1 MQSLLLR
8 VVVDDLGRLVEEAP
22 PEALAAYLT
31 ERAEA
36 GHTVDPPHSPELVR
50 GQLSG
55 EPTVPFG
62 AGVIE
67 TDDLDGLALAFVLG

>member
-22 PEALAAYLT
+22 PEALAAFLT

-36 GHTVDPPHSPELVR
+36 GQPRRIPMASN
-50 GQLSG
+50 
-55 EPTVPFG
+55 
-62 AGVIE
+62 
-67 TDDLDGLALAFVLG
+67 

>member
-36 GHTVDPPHSPELVR
+36 GHTVDPPIA
-50 GQLSG
+50 QN
-55 EPTVPFG
+55 
-62 AGVIE
+62 
-67 TDDLDGLALAFVLG
+67 

>member
-36 GHTVDPPHSPELVR
+36 GHTVAPP
-50 GQLSG
+50 
-55 EPTVPFG
+55 
-62 AGVIE
+62 
-67 TDDLDGLALAFVLG
+67 